1 MLPKILLVIIL
12 LNSVVFCMRT
22 GDEFSEVSNEIV
34 RAPSGTQLPS
44 AEGSNSGWGF
54 TSRAF
59 NSAAA
64 FLTQVIGMNR
74 QTAQNAQIASQTALE
89 TTEMSRNAAITVRDA
104 AGAISTV
111 TSQLHESGALLN
123 ALEQRNQEVG
133 ALKARLLLAEAEK
146 LEAEARLQRLLSQ
159 PTPASATETANAERD
174 SRIRILEESM
184 RGLSA
189 NVNQIAAERS
199 ELETRLLT
207 FKNSL
212 AEIIDPTETDIN
224 ILLTKTAAKLEGLS
238 CQQKESAQLYS
249 DAIRELQKQIEGKEE
264 LKRGFDEKIERLNID
279 IQALRTATRRFEGN
293 GYTAL
298 FDIVDRVTPRSSASE
313 IEAAERAI
321 KGIVV
326 HSRINAPHGNLL
338 DLMSMPGQEAWTSR
352 LLKSCKYTANLRDPD
367 NATRPLSLSH
377 LFLQEGHTFAKSGS
391 PIDFKNTSLDQN
403 LRKGSFI

>member
-12 LNSVVFCMRT
+12 LNSVVFCM
-22 GDEFSEVSNEIV
+22 EEEVSNEIV
-34 RAPSGTQLPS
+34 RGSSGTQSVSDNSIWGRVIDNVTS
-44 AEGSNSGWGF
+44 ALG
-54 TSRAF
+54 RA
-59 NSAAA
+59 
-64 FLTQVIGMNR
+64 IGMNI

-89 TTEMSRNAAITVRDA
+89 TTKISRNAAITVREA

-111 TSQLHESGALLN
+111 TSQLHESGALLS

-133 ALKARLLLAEAEK
+133 TLRTGLLLSDAAK

-224 ILLTKTAAKLEGLS
+224 SLLTKTAEKLEDLS
-238 CQQKESAQLYS
+238 CQQKKSAQLYS
-249 DAIRELQKQIEGKEE
+249 NAIRELQKQIEGKEE
-264 LKRGFDEKIERLNID
+264 LKRGFDEKIERLNTD

-321 KGIVV
+321 KGIIV
-326 HSRINAPHGNLL
+326 HSRINAPHGDLL

-367 NATRPLSLSH
+367 NATRPLNLSH

-391 PIDFKNTSLDQN
+391 PIDFKKTSLDQN
-403 LRKGSFI
+403 LRKGRFI